1 MSAPTTNDGNAQ
13 PATGYTGPPAHI
25 MIKEHILTDEI
36 IKRHN
41 DPESILGGPELILLN
56 EYVQAPDH
64 RLDILRE
71 HDMLDAEGARTG
83 SRAQEA
89 HHSIV
94 GWAMANDYFNE
105 EDIAKLKGWF
115 DAGNADESMMEH
127 GWKRQ

>member
-1 MSAPTTNDGNAQ
+1 MSAPTTDDGNAQ
-13 PATGYTGPPAHI
+13 PATGYTGPPAHV

-41 DPESILGGPELILLN
+41 DPESILEGPELILLN
-56 EYVQAPDH
+56 EYVQAPD
-64 RLDILRE
+64 RGLDILRE

-94 GWAMANDYFNE
+94 GWAMANEYFNE

-115 DAGNADESMMEH
+115 DAGMKEH